1 MKKLKENKAFL
12 IAMSILAAFVI
23 WLVVDNGT
31 KVTKPISNVAVEYVG
46 EETTL
51 ASRGLMLIQSEE
63 PTVLDYLEIQ
73 GSRYDIAQLDPAE
86 VKVQVDLSS
95 VTSVG
100 SQNLTYRVIY
110 PTNKLASRL
119 SAKNASSSTISVTIG
134 ELYRKN
140 VEIHCDMSGSSV
152 AEGYIAGEVRLEPAE
167 LEIWGRQADVMQ
179 VSYAKVNLSVEQASA
194 TVVQL
199 LEYEL
204 YDHNDQHIEGLNI
217 HADRDSIQVT
227 LPVDVVKDLPLELNF
242 EESPGYSISNV
253 DYRVEPSEIK
263 VSGDA
268 AILGSV
274 DSIVLDT
281 IDLSQL
287 SGTATFRYTIKLPDG
302 CENLSGVTEAV
313 ATVRFKDLTSRELLV
328 TNLSFENAPEGKDV
342 TILSGDLT
350 VTLRGTSADLAA
362 VTASNVKAVADL
374 SSVEDA
380 SGNYTVPAVI
390 TVDTS
395 GNIGVVGSYQLKIN
409 LSDSSPA
416 NEEENNG

>member
-12 IAMSILAAFVI
+12 IAVSLLAAFVI
-23 WLVVDNGT
+23 WLAVDNGT
-31 KVTKPISNVAVEYVG
+31 KVPKIISNVAVEYVG

-51 ASRGLMLIQSEE
+51 ASRGLMLIQGEE
-63 PTVLDYLEIQ
+63 PAVLDFLEIQ
-73 GSRYDIAQLDPAE
+73 GSRSDIAKLDPAE

-95 VTSVG
+95 VNSVG

-119 SAKNASSSTISVTIG
+119 SIKSASSSTISVTVG

-140 VEIHCDMSGSSV
+140 VGIRCDMSGSSV
-152 AEGYIAGEVRLEPAE
+152 AEGYIAGEVQLEPAE

-204 YDHNDQHIEGLNI
+204 YDHNDQLIEDLNI

-242 EESPGYSISNV
+242 EESPGYSSSNV
-253 DYRVEPSEIK
+253 DYRVEPSVIK

-274 DSIVLDT
+274 DSVVLDT

-287 SGTATFRYTIKLPDG
+287 SGTATFRYAIKLPDG

-313 ATVRFKDLTSRELLV
+313 VTIRFRDLTSRELLV
-328 TNLSFENAPEGKDV
+328 TNLSFENAPEGKNV

-362 VTASNVKAVADL
+362 VAASDVKAVADL

-390 TVDTS
+390 TVETD
-395 GNIGVVGSYQLKIN
+395 GNVGVAGSYQLKIN
-409 LSDSSPA
+409 LSDSSPDGG
-416 NEEENNG
+416 EENHE